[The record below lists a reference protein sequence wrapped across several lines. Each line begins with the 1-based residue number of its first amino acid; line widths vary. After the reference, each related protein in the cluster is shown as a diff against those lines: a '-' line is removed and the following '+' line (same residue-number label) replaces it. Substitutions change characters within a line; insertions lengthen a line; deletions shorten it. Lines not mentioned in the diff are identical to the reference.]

1 MITQTFKCLLN
12 EHIFIILKSKSYS
25 NYSLKS
31 HKDNTIIRKE
41 IIKYLR
47 TFEVFSPHRGLLFL
61 IVNHY
66 HSGTYIQGETTLMDL
81 HKDAYLIMVNKQMV
95 NTGKYTM
102 SLNEYQLS
110 KQKGK

>member
-1 MITQTFKCLLN
+1 MKLLS
-12 EHIFIILKSKSYS
+12 ILEL
-25 NYSLKS
+25 LK
-31 HKDNTIIRKE
+31 
-41 IIKYLR
+41 
-47 TFEVFSPHRGLLFL
+47 FFPPHRGLLFL

-102 SLNEYQLS
+102 SLNE
-110 KQKGK
+110 